1 MASSKKTIS
10 PATATQAQRNL
21 DNFLGLKPKMQGKA
35 AAAAGFKVDEYREV
49 LLGRVREAQEAEKEK
64 ARIPGV
70 PVPEPVPAPKPEPEP
85 EPEEKI
91 EDASA
96 SVLPA
101 DGIQEGAVTPENSGG
116 NAGKEALVATN
127 EKIETVETQPVATE
141 KAPAKGKKG
150 KGKTPLPVSTRR
162 LPVANSD
169 GKVDAEGVKEV
180 QVKAQAEEPELTEE
194 GKETMAEEAMAE
206 EILAIQDAASERL
219 AAMDISPEEF
229 GEALAEAKK
238 AQPEGDL
245 LALGGQVIEALAEA
259 KEKKEAELAE
269 KARVAEEVR
278 IKKEAETK
286 AKADK
291 EAAVKAEIA
300 FKMLLKGL
308 QSLAVPMAEGSKPMV
323 GIADQAKALT
333 QAWAKEDKA
342 TVNVA
347 GFVQRELDR
356 LVAEAIM
363 AEEARRE
370 LARVRSALIGDAV
383 AEAKKQ
389 GVETQAG
396 RNLLKSRLSELA
408 EKTNSVKEARQG
420 LQGESLG
427 ALLAQVKKDLEGR
440 RALLAQIALAGLE
453 EELLTTA
460 LSTNWEGERTME
472 VLAGGK
478 DEFWAFTELKALAM
492 LKKQGQDLAKEAGN
506 LRLKLQKLGRT
517 EEAWEAQELGLAFAG
532 RKFEGI
538 ARLAEL
544 QASLKP
550 APKVKPAPVPA
561 TEPAPVAPTVEPEP
575 APVFSA
581 KAEEARK
588 QALRQGATQEQAAIL
603 ACVVALGEVD
613 MSLPEALLLRLG
625 GEEGSSNEEALSFLV
640 GKGASAVEAA
650 MVTALAKWDEA
661 VRSMSGETEN
671 KPADEPANT
680 PEGEEGEG
688 MNPTEKIEAI
698 ETETI
703 ETEEL
708 LGADSGEKVGDGG
721 AKVQAP
727 AEEPEPEPAPAPAEA
742 TRPTFRA
749 RARILAQKGKEK
761 VMDAAKAAAEAPARF
776 DHLMAVKF
784 GGKKEGLA
792 AELSG
797 QFAHMEGLE
806 QKEDALFK
814 GIKKEEV
821 KTLLECLGAIQ
832 EGLSQAH
839 AEEKAAVG
847 LASTKAKATVKAAWA
862 TRIEVEGAAGLKSRM
877 GKEDGPIFAHYLL
890 VLAAAHAARRLG
902 TKDVLVPGGKIE
914 APEALKG
921 DEKAVKAFFNALSSD
936 KAAMKALAKGA
947 RAVGSEKL
955 SAKETRNLRVAL
967 AVKTATRPQIDKV
980 RVAFVEGLNA
990 TKGVWTE
997 TEGAGDGHLPGLAN
1011 GDRKWLG
1018 AALFDAALAQ
1028 VGRFSPEQIRVL
1040 WLARTA
1046 PSRLVKQGLV
1056 ARGVYTAY
1064 TTVKL
1069 ALVGVW
1075 ETAKWVS
1082 LPVRA
1087 LGRVTAC
1094 AAWEFAF
1101 PGKDAE
1107 GKANSRKDAAMV
1119 QLRKGKELMAQMG
1132 RQGWAAM
1139 KAAKGGVV
1147 KATKA
1152 LAVRAWDATLGRI
1165 FGGKSAAEGKTDE
1178 KGAVAPEKEVA
1189 VATEKKSWWAGVM
1202 DFCVLRTQKNPT
1214 PSTTRK
1220 VVGVVTVLPRAVWEG
1235 AKVVASAVKKA
1246 AVKAWSWISSFF
1258 KKAPVGAGAAG
1269 DVPDAA
1275 EAVAGV

>member
-180 QVKAQAEEPELTEE
+180 QVRVQAEEPELTE
-194 GKETMAEEAMAE
+194 
-206 EILAIQDAASERL
+206 
-219 AAMDISPEEF
+219 
-229 GEALAEAKK
+229 
-238 AQPEGDL
+238 
-245 LALGGQVIEALAEA
+245 EA

-650 MVTALAKWDEA
+650 MVTALAKWNEE
-661 VRSMSGETEN
+661 VVKPMPGETEN